1 MVAVKIVTVSS
12 VIMFF
17 NSKFY
22 NFFRKM
28 ESSQDSDSDCCI
40 KMYKEGDDI
49 IIFPK
54 TEPNKSSLNRTKR

>member
-1 MVAVKIVTVSS
+1 
-12 VIMFF
+12 MFF

-49 IIFPK
+49 EQSGK
-54 TEPNKSSLNRTKR
+54 HKLNFAKL